1 MKKFLIPALAVFLLT
16 TAGMPAQSTTEK
28 VEQKTEGAV
37 TATEATVKKAGEA
50 VETAAKKTGRAVK
63 KGADATVDG
72 VKEAAKK
79 TDATVE
85 KAAKK
90 TGRAVKKGADAT
102 VDGVKEA
109 GEKTGAAVKKGADAT
124 VDGVKEAGEDVA
136 DSSIYKKIETELGK
150 PFTPEQK
157 QKYADAWKAAE
168 QKARDTEKEFSDKIS
183 EITGIGKKK
192 TKEVVKAEGL

>member
-1 MKKFLIPALAVFLLT
+1 MKKFFIPALAVFLLT
-16 TAGMPAQSTTEK
+16 SAGMPAQSTTEK

-72 VKEAAKK
+72 VKEAGKK
-79 TDATVE
+79 TGATVE
-85 KAAKK
+85 KAAK
-90 TGRAVKKGADAT
+90 
-102 VDGVKEA
+102 
-109 GEKTGAAVKKGADAT
+109 KTGAAVKKGADAT
-124 VDGVKEAGEDVA
+124 VDGVKEVGKDVA

>member
-16 TAGMPAQSTTEK
+16 SAGMPAQSTTEK

-72 VKEAAKK
+72 VKEAGK
-79 TDATVE
+79 
-85 KAAKK
+85 
-90 TGRAVKKGADAT
+90 
-102 VDGVKEA
+102 
-109 GEKTGAAVKKGADAT
+109 
-124 VDGVKEAGEDVA
+124 DVA